1 MTNNP
6 SRKDDAVMKSPLAL
20 AAALTVLAPAAVHA
34 QPITPPLHGEPLPPP
49 DPAALDYARQ
59 IVEALLP
66 PERRE
71 GITLGMTGTIIN
83 QMGQAAMGHSTDA
96 GLREVVSTFLT
107 RLPGQIKPVG
117 DRHVPLI
124 MDAMTRVVAREY
136 SLEELKQ
143 ISSFAQTPAG
153 GHYLS
158 RSLALL
164 AEPSV
169 TSANQAFFAEA
180 VEVGQSYMPQFRAAV
195 TEYLIK
201 HPDVARQVNGPA
213 QSQARPTP

>member
-1 MTNNP
+1 
-6 SRKDDAVMKSPLAL
+6 MKFPVAL
-20 AAALTVLAPAAVHA
+20 AAVLTALAPAAVLA
-34 QPITPPLHGEPLPPP
+34 QPITPPLHGEPTPPP
-49 DPAALDYARQ
+49 DPAALGYARQ

-66 PERRE
+66 PERRQE
-71 GITLGMTGTIIN
+71 ITQGMTGTIMN
-83 QMGQAAMGHSTDA
+83 QMGQAAMGRSTDA

-107 RLPGQIKPVG
+107 RMPGQIKPVG
-117 DRHVPLI
+117 ERHVPLI
-124 MDAMTRVVAREY
+124 MDAMTRVFAREY

-153 GHYLS
+153 AHYFS
-158 RSLALL
+158 RSLALI
-164 AEPSV
+164 AEPGV
-169 TSANQAFFAEA
+169 ASANQAFFAEA
-180 VEVGQSYMPQFRAAV
+180 VAVAQSYLPQFRAAV